1 MFNSN
6 HLTILMGMRW
16 YLIVALICIYPMM
29 HTENMKW
36 KLRHLPFSWSF
47 HVVYE
52 LYMH

>member
-1 MFNSN
+1 MDV
-6 HLTILMGMRW
+6 RW
-16 YLIVALICIYPMM
+16 YLIVALICMSHMI

-36 KLRHLPFSWSF
+36 KLRCLSFSWSF